1 MKLNSKLIHIYRTR
15 SQASRSICCS
25 VPLMGQDM
33 TQDEVLVFKS
43 FQYFKS
49 RFVEG
54 VEERIRKTC
63 ENILMKY
70 DEML

>member
-1 MKLNSKLIHIYRTR
+1 
-15 SQASRSICCS
+15 
-25 VPLMGQDM
+25 MGQDM

-54 VEERIRKTC
+54 VGERIRKLW
-63 ENILMKY
+63 ENILMKD
-70 DEML
+70 DEVL